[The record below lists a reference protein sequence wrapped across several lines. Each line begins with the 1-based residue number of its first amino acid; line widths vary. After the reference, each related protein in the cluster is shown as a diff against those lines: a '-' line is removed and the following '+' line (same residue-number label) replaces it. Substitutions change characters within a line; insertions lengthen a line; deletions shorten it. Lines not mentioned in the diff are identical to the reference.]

1 MTSKNL
7 KLMSAGLI
15 VAVAFG
21 VTALRVAR
29 ATPPQGVT
37 ATLVAGPV
45 ALDEADVKSNHEG
58 LKIKIQTRG
67 DWVSRIIRYNVP
79 PGGSFGWHSHPGP
92 AIVLVTAGT
101 LTSHE
106 ADGSTED
113 HPQGTGICL
122 RPR

>member
-67 DWVSRIIRYNVP
+67 DWVSRKC
-79 PGGSFGWHSHPGP
+79 SSHPLIYLP
-92 AIVLVTAGT
+92 HAQSWVSSRRSV
-101 LTSHE
+101 
-106 ADGSTED
+106 GSRAQPKEKR
-113 HPQGTGICL
+113 CAL
-122 RPR
+122 AS